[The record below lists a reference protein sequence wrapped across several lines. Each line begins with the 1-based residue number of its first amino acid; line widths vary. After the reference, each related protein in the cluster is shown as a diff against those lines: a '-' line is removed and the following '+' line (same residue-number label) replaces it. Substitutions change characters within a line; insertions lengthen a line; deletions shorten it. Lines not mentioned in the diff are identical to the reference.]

1 MRFLILSFVST
12 AAFADCGNKDIAG
25 VVKRREERRAP
36 WVNSAERRS
45 IELLLVEEGDDS
57 VASWSLLVFLAA
69 KSWDAEEAR
78 DEANWRDDGAT
89 KPSVE
94 LGMAQRARRMASAG
108 GLLCQVVLL
117 LLPRWLIVASIDSS
131 RTIAI

>member
-78 DEANWRDDGAT
+78 DEANWRDDGT
-89 KPSVE
+89 MQKKN
-94 LGMAQRARRMASAG
+94 
-108 GLLCQVVLL
+108 
-117 LLPRWLIVASIDSS
+117 
-131 RTIAI
+131 